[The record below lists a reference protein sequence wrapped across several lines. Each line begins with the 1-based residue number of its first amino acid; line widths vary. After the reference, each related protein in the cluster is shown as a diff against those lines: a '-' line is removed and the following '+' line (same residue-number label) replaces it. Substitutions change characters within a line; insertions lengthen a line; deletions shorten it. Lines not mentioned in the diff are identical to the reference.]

1 MKAGV
6 GVVALVLAGFAAHEA
21 FGLGAKTVVRVTE
34 KEFTIN
40 AVPASAKPGRVTF
53 VVKNAGKLEHEL
65 VVVKTNLAPGKLPLK
80 GTKAS
85 EAGRVGKIPPFKPGA
100 TKQLSLDLKAG
111 KYVLFCNVSGHYK
124 LGQRTGFKVG

>member
-1 MKAGV
+1 M
-6 GVVALVLAGFAAHEA
+6 VLAGFAAHEA
-21 FGLGAKTVVRVTE
+21 AGLGAKTVVRVTE
-34 KEFTIN
+34 KEFTIR

-65 VVVKTNLAPGKLPLK
+65 VVVKTKLAPGKLPIK

-85 EAGRVGKIPPFKPGA
+85 EAGRVGKIPPFKAGA